1 MCSLPVWELLSMRV
15 AIPVWNGRVSP
26 VFDEAST
33 IVLLDIEDGQEK
45 ARAEVKLAAHPLVLK
60 VKYLVEQHVDVLV
73 CGAISQLLAEM
84 CAVAGTSVVSW
95 VAGPLEDVV
104 RAFLTGA
111 LPSASYTMPGCC
123 GQRLRAQH
131 RSRRRGNGGGRGAG
145 RRRAGPAG
153 H

>member
-1 MCSLPVWELLSMRV
+1 MRV

-45 ARAEVKLAAHPLVLK
+45 ARAELKLAARPFVLR
-60 VKYLVEQHVDVLV
+60 VKHLIEQHVDVLV

-84 CAVAGTSVVSW
+84 CAAAGMSVLSW

-111 LPSASYTMPGCC
+111 LPSPTYTMPGCC
-123 GQRLRAQH
+123 GQRLRAHH
-131 RSRRRGNGGGRGAG
+131 RSRCRGDGRVRGAG
-145 RRRAGPAG
+145 RRRPAPTA

>member
-1 MCSLPVWELLSMRV
+1 MRV

-33 IVLLDIEDGQEK
+33 IVLLDIEDGREM
-45 ARAEVKLAAHPLVLK
+45 ARTELKLAAHPLALK
-60 VKYLVEQHVDVLV
+60 VKHLAEQHIDVLV

-84 CAVAGTSVVSW
+84 CAAAGTSVVSW

-111 LPSASYTMPGCC
+111 LPSPSYTMPGCC

-131 RSRRRGNGGGRGAG
+131 RSRCRGSAGERGAG
-145 RRRAGPAG
+145 RRRHAPVS

>member
-1 MCSLPVWELLSMRV
+1 MRV

-45 ARAEVKLAAHPLVLK
+45 ARAEVKLAARPLVLK
-60 VKYLVEQHVDVLV
+60 VKYLIEQHVDVLV

-84 CAVAGTSVVSW
+84 CAAAGTSVVSW

-104 RAFLTGA
+104 QAFLTGG
-111 LPSASYTMPGCC
+111 LPSPNYTMPGGC
-123 GQRLRAQH
+123 GQRLRAQ
-131 RSRRRGNGGGRGAG
+131 RRGRCHGDGRGRGAR
-145 RRRAGPAG
+145 RRRAGPVG